1 MKIIISITTAMKN
14 IDSSII
20 LPVHQTSETV
30 RKSERYQI
38 DDFKKMI
45 RSMNLKIT
53 DQRLLILQ
61 SLHDGDKKSGER
73 HVTAQELFE
82 KVSVRDSS
90 VGFATVYRFLRDLA
104 ANELVT
110 EVRMGGHASRYE
122 LTPKEHHDH
131 LTCTKCGKICEFE
144 NEKIEELQSQVAKHF
159 GFRLTGHVLELF
171 GVCSDCQK

>member
-1 MKIIISITTAMKN
+1 MKN
-14 IDSSII
+14 TDNSIV
-20 LPVHQTSETV
+20 LPVHQSSETV
-30 RKSERYQI
+30 RKAERYQI

-53 DQRLLILQ
+53 DQRLLILS

-82 KVSVRDSS
+82 KVSVRDAS

-159 GFRLTGHVLELF
+159 GFHLTGHVLELF